1 MAKVHEKPPAH
12 NTFISWSG
20 SGSLH
25 VATAMRDWLPRVI
38 PGLKPWLSVREIP
51 KGRRGGMNIWEA
63 LEGINIGIIC
73 LTKENVLEPW
83 ILFESGALSKTYSE
97 TTTLVC
103 TYLLGGLNH
112 SDLPA
117 PLREFQYTRPD
128 REDTRKMVLDIAEA
142 VKGEEMSESEK
153 AQVSAAFNSLWP
165 EFESRLN
172 TMPSSEHADTV
183 QPITTGNLAGTAA
196 GVSSASGTLIGEWR
210 PWVQTIWVK
219 RKGKEELEYVDG
231 RTYEITPEP
240 GVLIIYRGP
249 NVLKEFHD
257 MEDWGFWG
265 EDNGAEVKTKYN
277 VDPKLG

>member
-1 MAKVHEKPPAH
+1 
-12 NTFISWSG
+12 
-20 SGSLH
+20 
-25 VATAMRDWLPRVI
+25 
-38 PGLKPWLSVREIP
+38 
-51 KGRRGGMNIWEA
+51 
-63 LEGINIGIIC
+63 
-73 LTKENVLEPW
+73 
-83 ILFESGALSKTYSE
+83 
-97 TTTLVC
+97 
-103 TYLLGGLNH
+103 
-112 SDLPA
+112 
-117 PLREFQYTRPD
+117 
-128 REDTRKMVLDIAEA
+128 
-142 VKGEEMSESEK
+142 
-153 AQVSAAFNSLWP
+153 
-165 EFESRLN
+165 
-172 TMPSSEHADTV
+172 MPSSEHADTV

-196 GVSSASGTLIGEWR
+196 GVSSASGTLTGEWR